1 MRKLWRSKLVDL
13 WQDVKLLVRRTFH
26 SVNWRS
32 VRRRIR
38 LWLVPVATATYWIA
52 RTFWEFN
59 FPQM

>member
-1 MRKLWRSKLVDL
+1 MRKLWRSKLVGL
-13 WQDVKLLVRRTFH
+13 WRNVKVRVRDWFQ

-52 RTFWEFN
+52 RTFWEFR
-59 FPQM
+59 FPRM